1 MDRVTQPS
9 NDRPTD
15 QPSDCPTGQPS
26 DLSTESICGIP
37 FCTLG
42 LCATIALL
50 ADWAHGTVRR
60 SDGPTVRQSDSP
72 TVQPS
77 NPQPGTPN
85 PEPPNTAPSARWFA
99 CVNPH
104 SVEETRRNASFRQAV
119 AGADLVTA
127 DGTGIVVASR
137 LRRGR
142 VRERVCGP
150 DIFPMLCAHLN
161 AAKAGTRM
169 FFLGTNDA
177 TLAALRTKFEREF
190 PHLVFAG
197 SFAPPYRKKFSEEE
211 NAEMAA
217 RINASAADVLWI
229 GLGAPKQEIWAHEN
243 RARLTVRLIGP
254 VGGVFDFFTGRV
266 KLPPAWMQ
274 KLGLI
279 WLWRLCQEPRR
290 LFRRNLDSPVF
301 LLRALLRRG

>member
-1 MDRVTQPS
+1 METL
-9 NDRPTD
+9 PTE
-15 QPSDCPTGQPS
+15 P
-26 DLSTESICGIP
+26 ICGVP

-42 LCATIALL
+42 LRQTIALL
-50 ADWAHGTVRR
+50 ADWVHGGLRPGAQSEVG
-60 SDGPTVRQSDSP
+60 SQKSEDGGSATHH
-72 TVQPS
+72 PS
-77 NPQPGTPN
+77 TINHQKSTSRPL
-85 PEPPNTAPSARWFA
+85 PSALRPPPKILA

-104 SVEETRRNASFRQAV
+104 SVEETRRNPAFREALT
-119 AGADLVTA
+119 GADLITA

-150 DIFPMLCAHLN
+150 DIFPLLCAHLN

-169 FFLGTNDA
+169 YFLGTNDA
-177 TLAALRTKFEREF
+177 TLAALRTKFEAEF

-197 SFAPPYRKKFSEEE
+197 SFAPPYRKKFSKEE
-211 NAEMAA
+211 NADMAA

-229 GLGAPKQEIWAHEN
+229 GLGAPKQEIWAYEN
-243 RARLTVRLIGP
+243 RARLNVRLIGP

-266 KLPPAWMQ
+266 KLPPTWMQ